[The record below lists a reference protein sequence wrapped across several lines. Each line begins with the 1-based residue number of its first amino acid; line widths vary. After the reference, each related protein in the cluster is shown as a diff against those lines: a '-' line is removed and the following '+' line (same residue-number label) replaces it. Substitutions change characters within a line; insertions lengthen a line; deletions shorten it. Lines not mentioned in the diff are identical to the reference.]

1 MDFTKF
7 ATDWKLFEFEGKV
20 VRDREVAGKVHKR
33 FFVTSPRQVHTKS
46 TSCSTQEGDRQSSQ
60 KVFRNKFTPS
70 PQVVRKREVTGKVRR
85 VARVQVEGQVLKGY
99 RFTVKKKRF
108 EFKLRKASP
117 SWNKFPVVEGV

>member
-1 MDFTKF
+1 
-7 ATDWKLFEFEGKV
+7 LFEGKV
-20 VRDREVAGKVHKR
+20 VRDGEVTGKVRKR

-60 KVFRNKFTPS
+60 EVVRNKFTPS
-70 PQVVRKREVTGKVRR
+70 PQVVQKREVAGKVRR